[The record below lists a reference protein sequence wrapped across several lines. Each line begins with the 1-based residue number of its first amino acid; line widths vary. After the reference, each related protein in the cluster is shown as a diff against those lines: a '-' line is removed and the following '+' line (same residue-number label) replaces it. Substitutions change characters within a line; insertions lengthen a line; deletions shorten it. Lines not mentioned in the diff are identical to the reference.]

1 MGWGSSSTHKSKI
14 QAGVYSQTRGHY
26 PEAQLARAMR
36 TPPLPKD
43 GRVELRSRCLA
54 AVDDNDKTNNYSLR
68 CARADAAVTIQDVGA
83 RGRAGG
89 DARHLRVQSRQL
101 WLAEPPPSCSQ
112 RKCRK
117 LQLLLHAAIDEDTG
131 YPRVLQEASSL
142 QERRQ
147 SFILVLISGVDVISS
162 AVMMGVAFK
171 FAYRAIGASLYCLG
185 LQAISHMLSSIILIV
200 RLVGELGVPQDAEES
215 LLREKRR
222 RFLYR
227 EQGLNVV
234 MGLAMLVAAAALV
247 FKAARKIKF
256 WDKWYLD
263 HRDMDTEAQWATEFL
278 AWYGFAFYL
287 LQAIARFF
295 LGRKLRRG
303 IVWSA
308 LVNSVISL
316 VFLLV
321 MGLAASYEKEGMW
334 KAEPICAIV
343 LAIVSVV
350 EGIRIVISNMD
361 DMATVFD
368 TRTKCAAIKQVL
380 FEVKLSGPDQL
391 IQNWEAACQR
401 YESFL
406 QQRGQKLDKQALQVP
421 HPVFIPSRGRPE
433 KAHLNWEAPHVFGPQ
448 EKEPG
453 LAPVVCIVVEPEE
466 EEAYR
471 GTWPLALML
480 VLPEGN
486 RGPGYA
492 RWVVQ
497 TVCTRATVTGGC
509 AGPCQTATMLRRLGR
524 IWIVDDTLTTF
535 YRLAWMHNFRQCGR
549 LARPKRMKHRV
560 ASSELMF
567 VEALLAVQRHPFA
580 GRAAVAGFLRDDGTA
595 VCKRAEWKLDELA
608 LYKVVLL
615 DLNELRRLQVE
626 YVPGLQMY
634 EDICLNH
641 DVLSRGGRTL
651 KCQCYGFRAVHAK
664 MGGCLQQRAGHR
676 AAGKSTGI
684 TKLEDLVQPAA
695 FASMDHDRQKAI
707 GELLRWVQDK
717 ETLYRKRSSQE
728 PDQPSSNARK
738 RKESSENSDRTDGRT
753 GSSDVKVELPEAII
767 VSDDSDFEELKMTS
781 ANTDIA
787 PLAWG
792 LPSQRVMRKT

>member
-1 MGWGSSSTHKSKI
+1 MPFGIHSRGDARRKRSQAKQSGASLNSPVDIVSFCNLGGFEYDIGLDKGIQNDFWNGKLNLEACSRRVDQVQIEFAKKYPYLPSALDRHPCSHELDSFFFFASLTLLSVTATAPGRSFPVWKVFFNNRRSLRDVIRCWASAFLGTDINHEIPAHASARASEKTLDPESRIGSLRSVLPIRHGAYKLEITWPADALLNPVAVYGDHETMVAEVAIREDPGFTSAPLVITFLLPDGVSTRDVWFYESPLGLDFSMRLPRLDMHRASWLDDPENRRQARTGQLRCNADDAAIEATRDEASLTLIELMKPEAAKASAKVEKMQQGARSKLRKLHPSARYCHVDRRVMGWGSSSTHKSKI

-54 AVDDNDKTNNYSLR
+54 AVDDNDKIVANTGCFRQETHRMSAREVELEVTPDTFGFSQGSSGLR
-68 CARADAAVTIQDVGA
+68 NRHQAVPNG
-83 RGRAGG
+83 
-89 DARHLRVQSRQL
+89 S
-101 WLAEPPPSCSQ
+101 
-112 RKCRK
+112 
-117 LQLLLHAAIDEDTG
+117 AIDEDTG

-316 VFLLV
+316 IFLLV

-361 DMATVFD
+361 DMD
-368 TRTKCAAIKQVL
+368 TRMR
-380 FEVKLSGPDQL
+380 FD
-391 IQNWEAACQR
+391 
-401 YESFL
+401 
-406 QQRGQKLDKQALQVP
+406 
-421 HPVFIPSRGRPE
+421 SR
-433 KAHLNWEAPHVFGPQ
+433 A
-448 EKEPG
+448 
-453 LAPVVCIVVEPEE
+453 
-466 EEAYR
+466 
-471 GTWPLALML
+471 
-480 VLPEGN
+480 
-486 RGPGYA
+486 
-492 RWVVQ
+492 
-497 TVCTRATVTGGC
+497 
-509 AGPCQTATMLRRLGR
+509 
-524 IWIVDDTLTTF
+524 
-535 YRLAWMHNFRQCGR
+535 
-549 LARPKRMKHRV
+549 
-560 ASSELMF
+560 
-567 VEALLAVQRHPFA
+567 
-580 GRAAVAGFLRDDGTA
+580 
-595 VCKRAEWKLDELA
+595 
-608 LYKVVLL
+608 
-615 DLNELRRLQVE
+615 
-626 YVPGLQMY
+626 
-634 EDICLNH
+634 
-641 DVLSRGGRTL
+641 
-651 KCQCYGFRAVHAK
+651 
-664 MGGCLQQRAGHR
+664 
-676 AAGKSTGI
+676 
-684 TKLEDLVQPAA
+684 
-695 FASMDHDRQKAI
+695 
-707 GELLRWVQDK
+707 
-717 ETLYRKRSSQE
+717 
-728 PDQPSSNARK
+728 
-738 RKESSENSDRTDGRT
+738 
-753 GSSDVKVELPEAII
+753 
-767 VSDDSDFEELKMTS
+767 
-781 ANTDIA
+781 
-787 PLAWG
+787 
-792 LPSQRVMRKT
+792 

>member
-1 MGWGSSSTHKSKI
+1 MPFGIHSRGDARRKRSQAKQSGASLNSPVDIVSFCNLGGFEYDIGLDKGIQNDFWNGKLNLEACSRRVDQVQIEFAKKYPYLPSALDRHPCSHELDSFFFFASLTLLSVTATAPGRSFPVWKVFFNNRRSLRDVIRCWASAFLGTDINHEIPAHASARASEKTLDPESRIGSLRSVLPIRHGAYKLEITWPADALPEAAKASAKVEKMQQGARSKLRKLHPSARYCHVDRRVMGWGSSSTHKSKI

-54 AVDDNDKTNNYSLR
+54 AVDDNDKIVANTGCFRQETHRMSAREVELEVTPDTFGFSQGSSGLR
-68 CARADAAVTIQDVGA
+68 NRHQAVPNG
-83 RGRAGG
+83 
-89 DARHLRVQSRQL
+89 S
-101 WLAEPPPSCSQ
+101 
-112 RKCRK
+112 
-117 LQLLLHAAIDEDTG
+117 AIDEDTG

-316 VFLLV
+316 IFLLV

-361 DMATVFD
+361 DMD
-368 TRTKCAAIKQVL
+368 TRMR
-380 FEVKLSGPDQL
+380 FD
-391 IQNWEAACQR
+391 
-401 YESFL
+401 
-406 QQRGQKLDKQALQVP
+406 
-421 HPVFIPSRGRPE
+421 SR
-433 KAHLNWEAPHVFGPQ
+433 A
-448 EKEPG
+448 
-453 LAPVVCIVVEPEE
+453 
-466 EEAYR
+466 
-471 GTWPLALML
+471 
-480 VLPEGN
+480 
-486 RGPGYA
+486 
-492 RWVVQ
+492 
-497 TVCTRATVTGGC
+497 
-509 AGPCQTATMLRRLGR
+509 
-524 IWIVDDTLTTF
+524 
-535 YRLAWMHNFRQCGR
+535 
-549 LARPKRMKHRV
+549 
-560 ASSELMF
+560 
-567 VEALLAVQRHPFA
+567 
-580 GRAAVAGFLRDDGTA
+580 
-595 VCKRAEWKLDELA
+595 
-608 LYKVVLL
+608 
-615 DLNELRRLQVE
+615 
-626 YVPGLQMY
+626 
-634 EDICLNH
+634 
-641 DVLSRGGRTL
+641 
-651 KCQCYGFRAVHAK
+651 
-664 MGGCLQQRAGHR
+664 
-676 AAGKSTGI
+676 
-684 TKLEDLVQPAA
+684 
-695 FASMDHDRQKAI
+695 
-707 GELLRWVQDK
+707 
-717 ETLYRKRSSQE
+717 
-728 PDQPSSNARK
+728 
-738 RKESSENSDRTDGRT
+738 
-753 GSSDVKVELPEAII
+753 
-767 VSDDSDFEELKMTS
+767 
-781 ANTDIA
+781 
-787 PLAWG
+787 
-792 LPSQRVMRKT
+792 